1 MKINPYLEFYDCKEA
16 VMVLESIQF
25 EITNFACYEH
35 ENGFISIQVDWDA
48 KGENAFKVKFPTDDG
63 YMFTINSIEKQFK
76 FKALSFKYDDDEVG
90 AEKSYVSFSV
100 GLEFEEKKDYT
111 YLFYRNTGY
120 GVVVYFAP
128 YGWAKEETKKLIFQ
142 QKGQENV

>member
-16 VMVLESIQF
+16 VRVLESIQF

-35 ENGFISIQVDWDA
+35 ENGFISIEVDWTA
-48 KGENAFKVKFPTDDG
+48 KGERRSDVKYPDDDG
-63 YMFTINSIEKQFK
+63 YMFSSDYIEKQFK

-100 GLEFEEKKDYT
+100 GLEFDEKKDYT
-111 YLFYRNTGY
+111 YLFYNNTKY
-120 GVVVYFAP
+120 GVIVYFAP
-128 YGWAKEETKKLIFQ
+128 YDWAKEDTKKLIFQ
-142 QKGQENV
+142 QKGVQNV